1 MRRRAAALWPL
12 LLVACAHEAA
22 PPAQDA
28 SSDSALVTPAP
39 PPLTF
44 DPGGVQP
51 GDTIG
56 GMVVVSKDVRREGPD
71 SLWIGTVVFEGDL
84 VVQGVYQQHPDW
96 PTVQTPCFQVTDPVS
111 AARVPRFTSD
121 AMGQGDARTWFCFS
135 NPDVAQDLVGDPQE
149 PHEVVIAL
157 SRYEV
162 RRDIGESADV
172 AEISE
177 LMQMGP
183 ASHRTLMDPS

>member
-1 MRRRAAALWPL
+1 VL
-12 LLVACAHEAA
+12 LACAREAPA
-22 PPAQDA
+22 PAQEA

-44 DPGGVQP
+44 DPGTIQP

-56 GMVVVSKDVRREGPD
+56 GLVVVSKDVERSAPD
-71 SLWIGTVVFEGDL
+71 AGWIGSVVLEGDL

-96 PTVQTPCFQVTDPVS
+96 PTVQAPCFQVTDPVS
-111 AARVPRFTSD
+111 AAHVPRFASD
-121 AMGQGDARTWFCFS
+121 GSGQEDPRTWFCFS
-135 NPDVAQDLVGDPQE
+135 NPEVAQDLLGSPDQ

-157 SRYEV
+157 SRYVV
-162 RRDIGESADV
+162 RRDV
-172 AEISE
+172 AEVNDLAEIAE